1 MLLVDDHIIRKRR
14 KIHKEKSRRRQ
25 SNISWIL
32 QYDKRQ
38 LFLKLLLLFALTP
51 GGVEAGER
59 IYDESNYQG
68 NLPYKHTARCYSCMS
83 KLYEAVWPSLSH
95 IYKKPR
101 NFTDDCDDE
110 RISEGRVPI
119 VHCPTICVSL
129 FEQPNIAG
137 VRIKGYIRGCM
148 SDVLISGF
156 NQTIVTWY
164 RWMHRDSCRPYRK
177 KELFKLGGEST
188 DDSTIDVCTCYADHC
203 NGNSASSS
211 FPVSFI
217 SFMVLISWILLFSWT
232 QFNFLPPI
240 QLLIFLLFS
249 TSSHPLLLLFLPVS
263 SVFLSLFE
271 LFYSRFFSLKFGLTS
286 FYSILWLILIL

>member
-1 MLLVDDHIIRKRR
+1 MP
-14 KIHKEKSRRRQ
+14 S
-25 SNISWIL
+25 IL
-32 QYDKRQ
+32 SPV
-38 LFLKLLLLFALTP
+38 LLLLMLSLLNQRSWAQNTAVGPFLT
-51 GGVEAGER
+51 
-59 IYDESNYQG
+59 SG
-68 NLPYKHTARCYSCMS
+68 NDLVWFSDTARCYSCMS

-101 NFTDDCDDE
+101 NFTDDCNDD
-110 RISEGRVPI
+110 RIAEGRVPI

-177 KELFKLGGEST
+177 KELFKLGGESA

-203 NGNSASSS
+203 NGNSASLTSPFSIAS
-211 FPVSFI
+211 FLV
-217 SFMVLISWILLFSWT
+217 FSW
-232 QFNFLPPI
+232 
-240 QLLIFLLFS
+240 
-249 TSSHPLLLLFLPVS
+249 LFLI
-263 SVFLSLFE
+263 
-271 LFYSRFFSLKFGLTS
+271 G
-286 FYSILWLILIL
+286 

>member
-1 MLLVDDHIIRKRR
+1 MVDDHIIRKRR
-14 KIHKEKSRRRQ
+14 KIPTENPRTRKEEDTVSPIR
-25 SNISWIL
+25 
-32 QYDKRQ
+32 QYDKRL
-38 LFLKLLLLFALTP
+38 LFFKLLIVVALAP

-59 IYDESNYQG
+59 IYDETQQGYQG

-101 NFTDDCDDE
+101 NFTDDCNDD
-110 RISEGRVPI
+110 RIAEGRVPI

-137 VRIKGYIRGCM
+137 VRIKGFIRGCM

-177 KELFKLGGEST
+177 KELFKLGGDSA

-203 NGNSASSS
+203 NGNSA
-211 FPVSFI
+211 
-217 SFMVLISWILLFSWT
+217 
-232 QFNFLPPI
+232 
-240 QLLIFLLFS
+240 FS
-249 TSSHPLLLLFLPVS
+249 TSRLSTISFLVLTSWLLLLN
-263 SVFLSLFE
+263 
-271 LFYSRFFSLKFGLTS
+271 
-286 FYSILWLILIL
+286 

>member
-14 KIHKEKSRRRQ
+14 KIAPKETK
-25 SNISWIL
+25 NNNNVFWI

-38 LFLKLLLLFALTP
+38 VFLKLLFVVALAP
-51 GGVEAGER
+51 VGLDAHGGGGGGER

-101 NFTDDCDDE
+101 NFTDDCNDD
-110 RISEGRVPI
+110 RIAEGRVPI

-177 KELFKLGGEST
+177 KELFKLGGESA

-203 NGNSASSS
+203 NGNSAYLTSPFSI
-211 FPVSFI
+211 VSFL
-217 SFMVLISWILLFSWT
+217 VFSW
-232 QFNFLPPI
+232 
-240 QLLIFLLFS
+240 
-249 TSSHPLLLLFLPVS
+249 LFLI
-263 SVFLSLFE
+263 
-271 LFYSRFFSLKFGLTS
+271 G
-286 FYSILWLILIL
+286 

>member
-1 MLLVDDHIIRKRR
+1 MP
-14 KIHKEKSRRRQ
+14 S
-25 SNISWIL
+25 ISSPV
-32 QYDKRQ
+32 
-38 LFLKLLLLFALTP
+38 LLLLMLSLLNQRSWAQNTVVGPFLTS
-51 GGVEAGER
+51 
-59 IYDESNYQG
+59 D
-68 NLPYKHTARCYSCMS
+68 TARCYSCMS

-110 RISEGRVPI
+110 RIAEGRVPI

-177 KELFKLGGEST
+177 KELFKLGGDSP

-203 NGNSASSS
+203 NGNSASPTSS
-211 FPVSFI
+211 LSIVFL
-217 SFMVLISWILLFSWT
+217 MVLSW
-232 QFNFLPPI
+232 
-240 QLLIFLLFS
+240 
-249 TSSHPLLLLFLPVS
+249 LLLV
-263 SVFLSLFE
+263 
-271 LFYSRFFSLKFGLTS
+271 
-286 FYSILWLILIL
+286 

>member
-14 KIHKEKSRRRQ
+14 KIAPKENK
-25 SNISWIL
+25 NNNVFWI

-38 LFLKLLLLFALTP
+38 IFLKLLFVVALAP
-51 GGVEAGER
+51 GGIDAHGGGGGGGGER
-59 IYDESNYQG
+59 IYDGSNYQG

-101 NFTDDCDDE
+101 NFTDDCNDD
-110 RISEGRVPI
+110 RIAEGRVPI

-177 KELFKLGGEST
+177 KELFKLGGESA

-203 NGNSASSS
+203 NGNSASLTSPFS
-211 FPVSFI
+211 MVSFL
-217 SFMVLISWILLFSWT
+217 VLSW
-232 QFNFLPPI
+232 
-240 QLLIFLLFS
+240 
-249 TSSHPLLLLFLPVS
+249 LFLI
-263 SVFLSLFE
+263 
-271 LFYSRFFSLKFGLTS
+271 G
-286 FYSILWLILIL
+286 